1 MDLVAAD
8 FFRIGAGFAS
18 LASRCWASP
27 EVTHL
32 PCLVMP
38 RGTTSYLVLSMDLR
52 MEAAERREISCS
64 PERPPKRMPM
74 RSFLLACFF
83 VCFFVLFVFVL
94 FVMDRYKFLLNWVG
108 SAGKS
113 SGGIDVGFCWGI
125 CEFKGVSWW

>member
-1 MDLVAAD
+1 MDRVAAD
-8 FFRIGAGFAS
+8 FFRIGACFAS
-18 LASRCWASP
+18 PASRCWASP

-74 RSFLLACFF
+74 RSFLLACFSG
-83 VCFFVLFVFVL
+83 CFAVLFVFVL
-94 FVMDRYKFLLNWVG
+94 FVVLVVMDRYKFLLNLAGW
-108 SAGKS
+108 AGKS
-113 SGGIDVGFCWGI
+113 FGGIDVVFI
-125 CEFKGVSWW
+125 GVLRI